1 LINNMSEIQRLVR
14 MSFHKENVTDF
25 LMVFEESKEKIRN
38 FPGCLGLNLILDI
51 NDSTIIY
58 TSSVWRAIE
67 DLENYRNSELFI
79 QTWRK
84 TKIHFKEK
92 AQTSTFNILHRL

>member
-1 LINNMSEIQRLVR
+1 MSEIQRLVR
-14 MSFHKENVTDF
+14 MSFQTDRISDF
-25 LMVFEESKEKIRN
+25 MEVFEDSKEKIRN
-38 FPGCLGLNLILDI
+38 FPGCLALNLIVDVE
-51 NDSTIIY
+51 DSSIIY
-58 TSSVWRAIE
+58 TSSIWRAIE

-92 AQTSTFNILHRL
+92 AQASTFNVIYRL

>member
-1 LINNMSEIQRLVR
+1 
-14 MSFHKENVTDF
+14 MSFMEESISDF
-25 LMVFEESKEKIRN
+25 LKVFEDSKDKIRT
-38 FPGCLGLNLILDI
+38 FPGCLALNLIVDI
-51 NDSTIIY
+51 NDSSVIY
-58 TSSVWRAIE
+58 TSSIWRSVQ

-92 AQTSTFNILHRL
+92 AQTSTFKILHRL

>member
-1 LINNMSEIQRLVR
+1 MSEIQRLVR
-14 MSFHKENVTDF
+14 MSFQTDRISDF
-25 LMVFEESKEKIRN
+25 MEVFEDSKEKIRN
-38 FPGCLGLNLILDI
+38 FPGCLALNLIVDFE
-51 NDSTIIY
+51 DSSIIY
-58 TSSVWRAIE
+58 TSSIWRAIE

-92 AQTSTFNILHRL
+92 AQTSTFNVIYRL

>member
-1 LINNMSEIQRLVR
+1 MSEIQRLVR
-14 MSFHKENVTDF
+14 MSFQTDRISDF
-25 LMVFEESKEKIRN
+25 MEVFEDSKEKIRN
-38 FPGCLGLNLILDI
+38 FPGCLALNLIVDFE
-51 NDSTIIY
+51 DSSIIY
-58 TSSVWRAIE
+58 TSSIWRAIE

-92 AQTSTFNILHRL
+92 AKTSTFNVIYRL

>member
-1 LINNMSEIQRLVR
+1 MSEIQRLVR
-14 MSFHKENVTDF
+14 MSFQPDRIPDFMEVFEASKEN
-25 LMVFEESKEKIRN
+25 IRN
-38 FPGCLGLNLILDI
+38 FPGCIALNLIVDI
-51 NDSTIIY
+51 EDSSVIY
-58 TSSVWRAIE
+58 TSSIWRAVE

-92 AQTSTFNILHRL
+92 AQTSTFNVIHRL

>member
-1 LINNMSEIQRLVR
+1 MSEIQRLVR
-14 MSFHKENVTDF
+14 MSFQTDRISDF
-25 LMVFEESKEKIRN
+25 MEVFEDSKEKIRN
-38 FPGCLGLNLILDI
+38 FPGCLALNLIVDFE
-51 NDSTIIY
+51 DSSIIY
-58 TSSVWRAIE
+58 TSSIWRAFE

-92 AQTSTFNILHRL
+92 AHTNTFNVIYRL

>member
-1 LINNMSEIQRLVR
+1 MSEIQRLVR
-14 MSFHKENVTDF
+14 MSFEPDRIPDF
-25 LMVFEESKEKIRN
+25 MDVFETSKEKIRN
-38 FPGCLGLNLILDI
+38 FPGCIALNLIVDI
-51 NDSTIIY
+51 EDSTVIY
-58 TSSVWRAIE
+58 TSSIWRAVE

-92 AQTSTFNILHRL
+92 AQTSTFNVIHRL

>member
-1 LINNMSEIQRLVR
+1 MSEIQRLVR
-14 MSFHKENVTDF
+14 MSFKTDRISDF
-25 LMVFEESKEKIRN
+25 MEVFEDSKEKIRN
-38 FPGCLGLNLILDI
+38 FPGCLALNLIVDFE
-51 NDSTIIY
+51 DSSIIY
-58 TSSVWRAIE
+58 TSSIWRAIE

-92 AQTSTFNILHRL
+92 AQTSTFNVIYRL

>member
-1 LINNMSEIQRLVR
+1 MSEIQRLVR
-14 MSFHKENVTDF
+14 MSFQTDRISDF
-25 LMVFEESKEKIRN
+25 MEVFEDSKEKIRN
-38 FPGCLGLNLILDI
+38 FPGCLALNLIVDFE
-51 NDSTIIY
+51 DSSIIY
-58 TSSVWRAIE
+58 TSSIWRAFE

-92 AQTSTFNILHRL
+92 AQTSTFNVIYRL

>member
-1 LINNMSEIQRLVR
+1 MSEIQRLVR
-14 MSFHKENVTDF
+14 MSFQTDRISDF
-25 LMVFEESKEKIRN
+25 MEVFEDSKEKIRN
-38 FPGCLGLNLILDI
+38 FPGCLALNLIVDFE
-51 NDSTIIY
+51 DSSIIY
-58 TSSVWRAIE
+58 TSSIWRAIE

-92 AQTSTFNILHRL
+92 AHTSTFNVIYRL

>member
-1 LINNMSEIQRLVR
+1 MSEIQRLVR
-14 MSFHKENVTDF
+14 MSFQPDRIPDF
-25 LMVFEESKEKIRN
+25 MDVFETSKEKIRN
-38 FPGCLGLNLILDI
+38 FPGCIALNLIVDI
-51 NDSTIIY
+51 EDSSVIY
-58 TSSVWRAIE
+58 TSSIWRAVE

-92 AQTSTFNILHRL
+92 AQTSTFNVIHRL

>member
-1 LINNMSEIQRLVR
+1 MSEIQRLVR
-14 MSFHKENVTDF
+14 MSFKTDHISDF
-25 LMVFEESKEKIRN
+25 MEVFEDSKEKIRN
-38 FPGCLGLNLILDI
+38 FPGCLALNLIVDVE
-51 NDSTIIY
+51 DPSIIY
-58 TSSVWRAIE
+58 TSSIWRAIE

-92 AQTSTFNILHRL
+92 AQTSTFNVIYRL